1 MKLTPIIFCSLLLLL
16 LPHSSFADTTE
27 DITLTDGTE
36 YKNVV
41 VMRVEKD
48 GIVVQTADGVQKLP
62 MALVPKEVQLVHP
75 YVPPS
80 TPPPPSTATPVSTPR
95 ETPKPQ
101 LSTPASALDTTG
113 KPAAG
118 HGMGFM
124 DDSCEPFIKG
134 AVAIFVSLAAALI
147 VAWFIASRLIA
158 SCARRQKQK
167 EFDTANAQQFH
178 TAYMDFFAIWKL
190 WNHYLDHGE
199 NELPDHGEYE
209 IPHASRW
216 ELLTRTYIAE
226 GTLEAVFLKVT
237 SARKLTPAS
246 IELLGRFRQ
255 AFHTLGQAITSNKP
269 LNWKDAEHPDYLI
282 FKRLASGA
290 AAIIA
295 GETLGAQA
303 TDLRSDA
310 FRQIT
315 SGRWDK
321 TWSSESSNQPA
332 A

>member
-1 MKLTPIIFCSLLLLL
+1 MKLTSLIFCSLLLLPL
-16 LPHSSFADTTE
+16 SSFADTTE

-41 VMRVEKD
+41 VKRVEKD
-48 GIVVQTADGVQKLP
+48 GIVVETAEGVQKLP

-75 YVPPS
+75 YIPPATP
-80 TPPPPSTATPVSTPR
+80 TPPATATPAATPS

-101 LSTPASALDTTG
+101 PSAVPENALDANG
-113 KPAAG
+113 KSAGG

-124 DDSCEPFIKG
+124 NASCEIFIKG
-134 AVAIFVSLAAALI
+134 AVAVVLALAATLL
-147 VAWFIASRLIA
+147 VAWFIAARLIA
-158 SCARRQKQK
+158 LCARRQKQK
-167 EFDTANAQQFH
+167 DFDSANAQQFH
-178 TAYMDFFAIWKL
+178 TAYTDFFAIWKL

-226 GTLEAVFLKVT
+226 GTLDAVFLKVT
-237 SARKLTPAS
+237 STRKLTPAS

-255 AFHTLGQAITSNKP
+255 AFHSLGQAITSNKP
-269 LNWKDAEHPDYLI
+269 LNWKDSEHPDYLV
-282 FKRLASGA
+282 FKRLASSAGA
-290 AAIIA
+290 LIG
-295 GETLGAQA
+295 GENLGAQA

-315 SGRWDK
+315 SGRWER
-321 TWSSESSNQPA
+321 TWSSESSNPSA